1 MEQVIAISAFVVIL
15 VGLVKWTKQREKA
28 RSEATRKVAINLG
41 FDFEAKPDLV
51 AVDYYQHF
59 QLFQQG
65 SSRKI
70 TDLMS
75 KKSGE
80 DFIKVFRYQYAKFHG
95 EKRRVSIQRVVSF
108 TNFNYQFPE
117 FDLRPEH
124 IFHKLGNM
132 FGYQDIDF
140 THQPTFSKKY
150 LLQGRNEGEI
160 RKLFNLDLLNYV
172 ETRQGIFVEARGN
185 TLIFYRE
192 YYQLEPNQITE
203 FLQEAKEVYRE
214 FCKAAVAY

>member
-1 MEQVIAISAFVVIL
+1 MEQIIAVSAFVVVL
-15 VGLVKWTKQREKA
+15 VGLVKWAKKWEKV
-28 RSEATRKVAINLG
+28 RSEATKKIAINLG

-65 SSRKI
+65 SRRRI

-80 DFIKVFRYQYAKFHG
+80 DFIKVFRYQHAKFDG
-95 EKRRVSIQRVVSF
+95 DKRRVSIQRIVSF

-117 FDLRPEH
+117 FDLKPEH
-124 IFHKLGNM
+124 IFHEIGNLI
-132 FGYQDIDF
+132 GYQDIDF
-140 THQPTFSKKY
+140 VEHPSFSKKY
-150 LLQGRNEGEI
+150 LLQGRNERAI
-160 RKLFNLDLLNYV
+160 RKLFAPGLLEYIENR
-172 ETRQGIFVEARGN
+172 EGIFVEARGN

-192 YYQLEPNQITE
+192 YYQLEPEQITD

-214 FCKAAVAY
+214 FCKASVA